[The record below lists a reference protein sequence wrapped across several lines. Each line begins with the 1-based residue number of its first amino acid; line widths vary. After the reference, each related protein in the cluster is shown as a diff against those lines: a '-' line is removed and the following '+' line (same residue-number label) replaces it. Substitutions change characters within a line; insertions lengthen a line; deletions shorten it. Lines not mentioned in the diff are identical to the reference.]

1 MGALFSSPSASSAA
15 AHESLCE
22 ESSVKGP
29 DAHTD
34 LTLGAF
40 SALRTRSFTP
50 HDLCL
55 VSSRARP
62 APTGAL
68 QRASGRPRRSAA
80 SNCRPP
86 NDVAPWLQCT
96 RERHHFVSPLYP
108 YRLPADPV
116 WFDLLLVCRR
126 GAHAGDAGGR
136 LDVADADQMPTV
148 QLFVPQP
155 PTPPQ
160 MQQQQQRQPH
170 TLAQSPMPRP
180 ARVCILGGVA
190 TRAHSLVGR
199 VWESTRPLRPGPR
212 HRAGPLQW

>member
-40 SALRTRSFTP
+40 SALRTRSLVQTFTP

-62 APTGAL
+62 TPTGAVH
-68 QRASGRPRRSAA
+68 RASGRPRRSAA

-96 RERHHFVSPLYP
+96 RERHHFCVASLPIPL
-108 YRLPADPV
+108 
-116 WFDLLLVCRR
+116 
-126 GAHAGDAGGR
+126 AG
-136 LDVADADQMPTV
+136 
-148 QLFVPQP
+148 
-155 PTPPQ
+155 
-160 MQQQQQRQPH
+160 
-170 TLAQSPMPRP
+170 
-180 ARVCILGGVA
+180 
-190 TRAHSLVGR
+190 
-199 VWESTRPLRPGPR
+199 
-212 HRAGPLQW
+212 

>member
-1 MGALFSSPSASSAA
+1 MGALFSSPSASSAV
-15 AHESLCE
+15 AHESLCD

-62 APTGAL
+62 TPTGAVH
-68 QRASGRPRRSAA
+68 RASGRPRRSAA

-96 RERHHFVSPLYP
+96 RERHHFCVASLPIPL
-108 YRLPADPV
+108 
-116 WFDLLLVCRR
+116 
-126 GAHAGDAGGR
+126 AG
-136 LDVADADQMPTV
+136 
-148 QLFVPQP
+148 
-155 PTPPQ
+155 
-160 MQQQQQRQPH
+160 
-170 TLAQSPMPRP
+170 
-180 ARVCILGGVA
+180 
-190 TRAHSLVGR
+190 
-199 VWESTRPLRPGPR
+199 
-212 HRAGPLQW
+212 